1 MTISI
6 GRAGRDTNLT
16 LRSPRSWSVNGT
28 EADLSGA
35 LTATTYARL
44 ALLRHQ
50 VAGLADNPDEPIV
63 PVNWTGD
70 ASVDGFY
77 EVLDAS
83 VPMPPRGIAALR
95 LEYRV
100 RLRRVAVYPDI
111 NSLMIGNTVRTN
123 SHGIAKASTVPWWA
137 TPADA
142 SMDLI
147 SGATATTRTAETG
160 TLRVQYTTDGTVIY
174 DRTNR
179 WQVAASDY
187 YDGAARVELWDGT
200 SGGWFA
206 AIGRRLPN
214 TNPSAGWRMTNGL
227 VRVSI
232 AGAGLITVE
241 HYVSGSWSVSKTYKL
256 TAGTGPTT
264 LGAFKTVTIIHNA
277 AEVVTVRL
285 GLEQATGT
293 EYQMSLD
300 LTLRRGAPWV
310 EGVVARDPGPGTV
323 ELGVYRNT
331 AEAAAAFTGGVRADA
346 PDAAGYYW
354 LATSKTKTNDL
365 TQGGFRASTVAG
377 SVFDF
382 AIGFAVTGAATPDTV
397 TSQVYSYFGPL
408 DETVGF
414 ASR

>member
-1 MTISI
+1 MTIQI
-6 GRAGRDTNLT
+6 GRAGRDSALT
-16 LRSPRSWSVNGT
+16 LRSPRSWSVNGP
-28 EADLSGA
+28 EVDLDGA
-35 LTATTYARL
+35 LTADTYAGL
-44 ALLRHQ
+44 VLLRAQ

-70 ASVDGFY
+70 ASVDGYY
-77 EVLDAS
+77 EVLDAA
-83 VPMPPRGIAALR
+83 VPMPPRGLAALR

-111 NSLMIGNTVRTN
+111 NSLLIGNAVRTN
-123 SHGIAKASTVPWWA
+123 SHSIAKGTTVPWWA

-142 SMDLI
+142 TMDLI
-147 SGATATTRTAETG
+147 SGATATTRTADTG
-160 TLRVQYTTDGTVIY
+160 TLRIQYTTDGTVLY
-174 DRTNR
+174 NRTAR
-179 WQVAASDY
+179 WQAAASDY
-187 YDGAARVELWDGT
+187 YDGACRVELFDGT
-200 SGGWFA
+200 NYLA
-206 AIGRRLPN
+206 AVGRRLPN
-214 TNPSAGWRMTNGL
+214 THPQYGWRMTNGL

-232 AGAGLITVE
+232 AGDGLITVE

-264 LGAFKTVTIIHNA
+264 LGGFKTVTVLRNS

-300 LTLRRGAPWV
+300 LTLRRGALWV

-323 ELGVYRNT
+323 ELGIYRNT
-331 AEAAAAFTGGVRADA
+331 AEAAATFTGGVRADA

-365 TQGGFRASTVAG
+365 TQGGFRASTIAG
-377 SVFDF
+377 STFDF
-382 AIGFAVTGAATPDTV
+382 AAGFSPTGASTPDTV
-397 TSQVYSYFGPL
+397 TSQVYSYFGPI
-408 DETVGF
+408 DESVGF